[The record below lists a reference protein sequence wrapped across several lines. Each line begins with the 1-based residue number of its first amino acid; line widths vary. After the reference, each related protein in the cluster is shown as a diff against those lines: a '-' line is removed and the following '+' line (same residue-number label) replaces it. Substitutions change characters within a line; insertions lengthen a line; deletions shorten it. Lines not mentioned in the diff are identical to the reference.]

1 MANYALSASASTDL
15 AQIRNYFRRRG
26 AEQIASRLIARFQEI
41 FVLLSEHPYVGV
53 ERQFLPG
60 IRSFPVTS
68 TPYIIL
74 YFPDSTPV
82 EIHRVLHASQ
92 DIDQVFE

>member
-1 MANYALSASASTDL
+1 MANYALSAAASTDL

-26 AEQIASRLIARFQEI
+26 AEQIASRLIARFQET
-41 FVLLSEHPYVGV
+41 FVLLSEYPNVGI

-60 IRSFPVTS
+60 MRSFPVTS

-74 YFPDSTPV
+74 YIPDSVPV

-92 DIDQVFE
+92 DIDQLFE

>member
-1 MANYALSASASTDL
+1 MANYALSDKASTDL

-26 AEQIASRLIARFQEI
+26 AEQIASRLIARFRDTFE
-41 FVLLSEHPYVGV
+41 LLSEHPYIGV

-60 IRSFPVTS
+60 MRSFPVTS
-68 TPYIIL
+68 TPYTIL
-74 YFPDSTPV
+74 YFPDRVPV

-92 DIDQVFE
+92 DIEGLFQ

>member
-1 MANYALSASASTDL
+1 MANYALSAAASTDL

-26 AEQIASRLIARFQEI
+26 AEQIASRLIARIQET

-53 ERQFLPG
+53 ARQFLPG
-60 IRSFPVTS
+60 IRSFPVSS

-74 YFPDSTPV
+74 YFPDSVPV

-92 DIDQVFE
+92 DIEQLFE